1 MRCATDQILSDGKE
15 SYCLRAANEN
25 AGVEPSTRGRC
36 ALIINADDWGRDRE
50 TTDRIFECWGL
61 GTVSSA
67 SAMVYMEDSARAVEI
82 ARERE
87 VDCGLHLNFTTS
99 FSAPETPSRLREHQE
114 RITSYLRRNRFARTI
129 FHPGLASSFEYV
141 TSAQTE
147 EFARLYGRLPARYDG
162 HHHMHLCAN
171 VLVGKLIPAGAIVRR
186 NFSFRPSEKGSLN
199 RMYRQMI
206 DRALAKR
213 YRITDCFFSLP
224 PLEPRSR
231 VDEILSIA
239 KRSVVEVETHPVN
252 ALEYKFLTGDL
263 MQRTSEISIARAY
276 NWQFN

>member
-1 MRCATDQILSDGKE
+1 MRYATDQILSDGKE

-25 AGVEPSTRGRC
+25 AGVEPSMRGRC

-50 TTDRIFECWGL
+50 TTDTIFECWAL

-67 SAMVYMEDSARAVEI
+67 SAMVYMEDSARAAEI